1 MIKVNYISEISLP
14 SHSGY
19 TQHVLK
25 ICDAF
30 SESYKTNL
38 FLVKNNTRYKI
49 LQKNYLLKNKFNI
62 VPFKRKKY
70 NINFFLTAT
79 ILVNENKTFNDN
91 IYEFET
97 KGIPFLASL
106 GRGILKEFQEK
117 KKGL

>member
-38 FLVKNNTRYKI
+38 FLFKNNTRYKI
-49 LQKNYLLKNKFNI
+49 LQKNYLLKNKFNL
-62 VPFKRKKY
+62 VPFK
-70 NINFFLTAT
+70 
-79 ILVNENKTFNDN
+79 
-91 IYEFET
+91 
-97 KGIPFLASL
+97 
-106 GRGILKEFQEK
+106 K
-117 KKGL
+117 KKL